1 MSNLDK
7 GDLVHIPAEVYLF
20 QSRPVR
26 DATFFNENW
35 KVTRKTREPQ
45 LGIFLKY
52 ANEKSGVVVLSDG
65 EWVIDARHIYPAET
79 EHVDRIDRNKIE
91 LSKQL

>member
-1 MSNLDK
+1 MLSLDK

-26 DATFFNENW
+26 EAPFFNENW
-35 KVTRKTREPQ
+35 KVTRKTHQPQ

-52 ANEKSGVVVLSDG
+52 ANEKTAIIVLNDG
-65 EWVIDARHIYPAET
+65 EWVIDLRYVYPAET
-79 EHVDRIDRNKIE
+79 NYVDRVSRNKVQE
-91 LSKQL
+91 SKQL